1 LNAENHDQC
10 MEDDEGIHLSDKRAS
25 ELICQI
31 GKVNHSQEIQNM
43 AGEKRNQIL
52 RELKL
57 ASLSIRQIERLS
69 GINRGI
75 VSRL

>member
-1 LNAENHDQC
+1 MDH
-10 MEDDEGIHLSDKRAS
+10 DEGSRLSDRIAS

-31 GKVNHSQEIQNM
+31 GKVNHSQELQNI
-43 AGEKRNQIL
+43 AGENRNQIL
-52 RELKL
+52 REFTLG
-57 ASLSIRQIERLS
+57 SLSIRQIERLS